1 MLFLGVAVNSNIWEL
16 NLNKG
21 TETEIVVELQVHSS
35 IANDKY
41 YNIVRLL
48 FTLENYEDDG
58 DIILFRILSSTCN
71 MTLQQ
76 ELESNIVD
84 KTFLI
89 CLRSDHQLE
98 LLYEFG
104 RYVWTCGIKEGYYIS
119 RVDLGAPI
127 GEKSEGQPAERC
139 K

>member
-1 MLFLGVAVNSNIWEL
+1 MLFLGVAVNSNISEL

-21 TETEIVVELQVHSS
+21 TETEIAVELQVHSS
-35 IANDKY
+35 IANDKSD
-41 YNIVRLL
+41 NIVRLL
-48 FTLENYEDDG
+48 FTLEIYEDNG
-58 DIILFRILSSTCN
+58 DIILLRISSSTCN

-76 ELESNIVD
+76 DLESSIVN

-89 CLRSDHQLE
+89 SLRSDHQLE

-127 GEKSEGQPAERC
+127 GEKSEGLPAEKC